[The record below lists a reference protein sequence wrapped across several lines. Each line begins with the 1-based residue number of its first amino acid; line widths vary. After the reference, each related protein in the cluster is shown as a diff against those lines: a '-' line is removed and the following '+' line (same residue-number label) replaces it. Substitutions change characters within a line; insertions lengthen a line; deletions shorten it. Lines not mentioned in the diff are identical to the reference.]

1 MCLVDPSCTLPG
13 MPVFVPLF
21 FVLLGE
27 GEYGVFFFYLYHCFL
42 FGFILDIY
50 CGSCGYKS

>member
-27 GEYGVFFFYLYHCFL
+27 GEYGFFFYLYHCFL
-42 FGFILDIY
+42 FGFY
-50 CGSCGYKS
+50 T

>member
-27 GEYGVFFFYLYHCFL
+27 GEYVFFLLISLLSVWFLYL
-42 FGFILDIY
+42 IY
-50 CGSCGYKS
+50 TAEVVVTQVE